1 MTSGGLEA
9 TVATLLCIRQGLKS
23 ERGRG
28 KPRAPPNAFYPRRAV
43 NVWFPRRAAHKRA
56 LILLFAA
63 KKLSFY
69 RANCQIK
76 VLKTI
81 QKFSDYMFF
90 RMDCQFR
97 EKKTWLVQ
105 CITYFNI
112 STCMHL
118 ADAFI
123 HSDLHCFQAIHFYQ
137 YVFADMNPQHFAPL
151 TQCSTTEPQEQ
162 VILIHLQ
169 RNIWT
174 T

>member
-9 TVATLLCIRQGLKS
+9 TVATLLFIRQGLKS

-28 KPRAPPNAFYPRRAV
+28 KPRAPPNAFYPRWAV

-81 QKFSDYMFF
+81 QKFSGYMY

-97 EKKTWLVQ
+97 EKKTWLVH

-112 STCMHL
+112 STFMHL

-123 HSDLHCFQAIHFYQ
+123 QSDLLYIQAIYFYQ
-137 YVFADMNPQHFAPL
+137 YVFSGMNPQPFAPL

-169 RNIWT
+169 NIIWT